1 MASAVASTIVVATT
15 IATTAT
21 AIAAASAATLAS
33 DDVDECLNL
42 LLGGIVHREH
52 LAFEGEAHA
61 CVGVVEVDGHG
72 LVLHLYYEAIHA
84 LAIGIHEGD
93 DVAGIDLLVV
103 KLAVHAEDLLV
114 YVKHEVFAA
123 VAVGFLLG
131 EGKVEGVALLQVL
144 ELLLESLE
152 GEAQTCGK
160 LEGLLG
166 GSLLYELALAFKLG
180 IHVVRYDNRLAG
192 IDFCHNTVLYIIY
205 VCATKVLYFFCLVK
219 FCTTFA
225 T

>member
-1 MASAVASTIVVATT
+1 MTSAVAATVVVAT
-15 IATTAT
+15 AVATAT
-21 AIAAASAATLAS
+21 AAVAATSATALTG
-33 DDVDECLNL
+33 DDVDECLYL
-42 LLGGIVHREH
+42 LLGGIVHREY

-93 DVAGIDLLVV
+93 DVAGVDLLVV

-114 YVKHEVFAA
+114 YVEHEVLAA
-123 VAVGFLLG
+123 VAVGLLLG

-152 GEAQTCGK
+152 GEAQTCSK

-166 GSLLYELALAFKLG
+166 CSLLHELTLAFKLG

-192 IDFCHNTVLYIIY
+192 IDFCHIV
-205 VCATKVLYFFCLVK
+205 YFKL
-219 FCTTFA
+219 
-225 T
+225 